1 MATHIICILLHVV
14 KYMINIFYLKNYEEN
29 KKKDNIFNSPY
40 LIEILS
46 VLKIVLYFIS
56 IIYVQSKVST
66 NYSERVKN
74 VYNVWL
80 LYEVAIFYFHLFAM
94 IFFLLFSRVRSFRTL
109 RERVGFGAKMRYKID
124 FLDFVQNDVH
134 WFLIIV
140 SQLFLSIFALLQ
152 YKFDKDGNKINA
164 D

>member
-1 MATHIICILLHVV
+1 MTTHIICVLLHGL
-14 KYMINIFYLKNYEEN
+14 KYIINIFYIKNYEQD
-29 KKKDNIFNSPY
+29 KKKDNIFSSPY

-66 NYSERVKN
+66 DYSSRNKTVFN
-74 VYNVWL
+74 CWL
-80 LYEVAIFYFHLFAM
+80 LYEVAIFYFHIFAM
-94 IFFLLFSRVRSFRTL
+94 MFFLLFSRIRSFKTL

-140 SQLFLSIFALLQ
+140 SQLFLCIFA
-152 YKFDKDGNKINA
+152 
-164 D
+164 